1 MDPAEIKRYVDVQIA
16 GHMTTVGKQMDLVVS
31 TNERQ
36 SKQLE
41 EIRELDEKH
50 WNQMQSNFRLLKVD
64 VDQMTKERI
73 EAQAVDKYKKE
84 SASETDKKRDF
95 WLKVLGALVAILAVI
110 VAYAEGHKV
119 STGELEIPQFFHHKI
134 VDSSIPAVYAR
145 TQQPQ
150 INADIHPT
158 PP

>member
-1 MDPAEIKRYVDVQIA
+1 
-16 GHMTTVGKQMDLVVS
+16 MDLVIA
-31 TNERQ
+31 TNKEQ
-36 SKQLE
+36 SDKLE
-41 EIRELDEKH
+41 EIKDVDQRRWDS
-50 WNQMQSNFRLLKVD
+50 MQATFRTLKAD

-145 TQQPQ
+145 SV
-150 INADIHPT
+150 A
-158 PP
+158 PPDQAKSSPRY